1 MSEYGCGNKSAL
13 VPQSAADSTDAQMI
27 GRMRLVLAA
36 SVLLAIFID
45 PSGLSGVQKFAWLI
59 FAGYGLHSVI
69 LYIVAQFNNPFSQS
83 TLVHW
88 LDVCWFALFV
98 LFTGGTNSFFFLFF
112 FFAILTSSFR
122 WGFEEGARVT
132 VASAGLFVLC
142 ALLAEPEPD
151 IPRLLLRTTFL
162 LALGYMSAHWGES
175 KVNLK
180 RRLELLR
187 EVSRLSNPRFGVDH
201 TITNVL
207 KKTQVFFRSSSCI
220 LVMRDKEA
228 ATYSLRTIKQGN
240 GTQSI
245 CAERIDAAAA
255 SPLMDLSQDHIVAY
269 SRPRWFGNVT
279 PGAALAYDIAGDRWV
294 KHDWLPAQSL
304 AELLEARSF
313 ISVPLDLRREE
324 GRIYVVSQE
333 HGFSKAD
340 ALFLSQISA
349 QAFPVIENIDLLD
362 RMASEAAA
370 QERGKLAL
378 DLHDTAIQPY
388 IGLKLGLSAVRN
400 KASADNPLIEDLDK
414 LMGRAAQVISD
425 LRRYAGTFK
434 SGSGQTEPVFL
445 VVLRQQAAQVR
456 EFYGI
461 DIAVSMEGEL
471 NVNDRLAAE
480 ILQVV
485 REGLSNICKHT
496 IAQRGFVRLQCSNGW
511 LKVQIENEGIG
522 KQAID
527 FRPGSITERAIALG
541 GKTYVKLGLSGGA
554 AVHIE
559 IPV

>member
-1 MSEYGCGNKSAL
+1 MPAYGGGNKSAF
-13 VPQSAADSTDAQMI
+13 VPQSVADPTDAQMV
-27 GRMRLVLAA
+27 GRMRLVLAT

-45 PSGLSGVQKFAWLI
+45 PSGLSGVQEFTWLI
-59 FAGYGLHSVI
+59 FSGYGVHSVI
-69 LYIVAQFNNPFSQS
+69 LYVFSQLNNPFSQS
-83 TLVHW
+83 KLIHW

-98 LFTGGTNSFFFLFF
+98 LFTGGSDSFFFLFF

-132 VASAGLFVLC
+132 VTSAGLFALA
-142 ALLAEPEPD
+142 ALLAEPELD

-175 KVNLK
+175 KVSLK
-180 RRLELLR
+180 HRLELLR
-187 EVSRLSNPRFGVDH
+187 DVSRLSNPRFGVDH

-207 KKTQVFFRSSSCI
+207 EKTQGFFSSDGCI
-220 LVMRDKEA
+220 LVMREKESM
-228 ATYSLRTIKQGN
+228 TYSLRTIKQGN
-240 GTQSI
+240 DKQSI
-245 CAERIDAAAA
+245 YAERIDEEAA
-255 SPLMDLSQDHIVAY
+255 SPLMAVSQDHIVAY
-269 SRPRWFGNVT
+269 TRPRWLDNSL
-279 PGAALAYDIAGDRWV
+279 PGSALAYDIAGDKWM
-294 KHDWLPAQSL
+294 KHDGTLARRV
-304 AELLEARSF
+304 AELLDVCAY
-313 ISVPLDLRREE
+313 ISAPLSLRKEE
-324 GRIYVVSQE
+324 GRIYVVSRK
-333 HGFSKAD
+333 GTFSKAD
-340 ALFLSQISA
+340 ALFLSQIGA
-349 QAFPVIENIDLLD
+349 QAFPVIESIDLLD

-370 QERGKLAL
+370 QERGKIAL

-400 KASADNPLIEDLDK
+400 KASDDNPLIEDLDK
-414 LMGRAAQVISD
+414 LIGMATEVISD

-434 SGSGQTEPVFL
+434 NGSGQTEPVFL

-480 ILQVV
+480 VLQVV

-496 IAQRGFVRLQCSNGW
+496 VAQRGFVRLQCSNGW

-522 KQAID
+522 TQTID
-527 FRPGSITERAIALG
+527 FRPRSITERTVALG
-541 GKTYVKLGLSGGA
+541 GKTYVKLGRSGGA